1 MTLHGLAL
9 ARSTTDR
16 ATILREDPEW
26 VAAQWAAPTTRVL
39 VVSDGHA
46 LLAPDGSLFYLTTKQ
61 APSGPRFFLGLD
73 PADPHAPAASAS
85 QPADPLAPGAADP
98 TSASPPLSEQIAYFG
113 ISGPLPDIPEAETVT
128 LRQAGAV
135 LSDRDAGLLTHA
147 VALANWHDSHTH
159 CPRCGA
165 PTVPAPAGHLT
176 RCLVDDSQH
185 FPRTDPAV
193 IMLVTDDADR
203 CLLARNAAWGER
215 RMSIL
220 AGFIEPGESA
230 EMAVAREVEEE
241 TGVHV
246 SDVTYLGS
254 QPWPMP
260 RSLML
265 GYRAVAAGAQPI
277 HVDEEEII
285 EARWFSRDELL
296 SALEASEL
304 SLPPQSSIARR
315 IIENWYGTEL
325 PSGTITFR

>member
-61 APSGPRFFLGLD
+61 APSGPRFFLGLGLD
-73 PADPHAPAASAS
+73 PADQSA
-85 QPADPLAPGAADP
+85 LGAADP
-98 TSASPPLSEQIAYFG
+98 GSSPLSEQIAYFG
-113 ISGPLPDIPEAETVT
+113 ISGPLPDIPEAKTVT

-203 CLLARNAAWGER
+203 CLLARNAAWAER

-230 EMAVAREVEEE
+230 EMAVVREVEEE

-246 SDVTYLGS
+246 SDVAYLGS

-265 GYRAVAAGAQPI
+265 GYRAVAVGAQPI

-285 EARWFSRDELL
+285 EARWFSRDELV
-296 SALEASEL
+296 SALESSEL

>member
-1 MTLHGLAL
+1 MTLRGLAL
-9 ARSTTDR
+9 ARSTVDR
-16 ATILREDPEW
+16 ATVHREDASW
-26 VAAQWAAPTTRVL
+26 IAAQWEAPTTRVL

-46 LLAPDGSLFYLTTKQ
+46 LLAPDGSLVYLTTKQ
-61 APSGPRFFLGLD
+61 APAGTRFFLGLD
-73 PADPHAPAASAS
+73 PAD
-85 QPADPLAPGAADP
+85 
-98 TSASPPLSEQIAYFG
+98 SPSEQIGYFG
-113 ISGPLPDIPEAETVT
+113 ISGPLPDIPEATAVT
-128 LRQAGAV
+128 LRASGAL

-176 RCLVDDSQH
+176 RCLVDGSQH

-203 CLLARNAAWGER
+203 CLLARNAAWAER

-246 SDVTYLGS
+246 SDVSYLGS

-265 GYRAVAAGAQPI
+265 GYRAVATGAQPI
-277 HVDEEEII
+277 HVDEEEIT
-285 EARWFSRDELL
+285 EAHWFSREELL
-296 SALEASEL
+296 DALRTDDL
-304 SLPPQSSIARR
+304 TLPPQSSIARR
-315 IIENWYGTEL
+315 IIETWYGAEL
-325 PSGTITFR
+325 PSGTATFR

>member
-1 MTLHGLAL
+1 M
-9 ARSTTDR
+9 
-16 ATILREDPEW
+16 
-26 VAAQWAAPTTRVL
+26 
-39 VVSDGHA
+39 VSDGHA

-61 APSGPRFFLGLD
+61 APAGTRFLLGLD
-73 PADPHAPAASAS
+73 PADPTPP
-85 QPADPLAPGAADP
+85 PADPAPHSG
-98 TSASPPLSEQIAYFG
+98 QIAYFG
-113 ISGPLPDIPEAETVT
+113 ISGPLPDIPETTAVT
-128 LRQAGAV
+128 LRQSGAL

-159 CPRCGA
+159 CPRCGG
-165 PTVPAPAGHLT
+165 PTVPAPGGHLT

-246 SDVTYLGS
+246 SDVAYLGS

-265 GYRAVAAGAQPI
+265 GYRAVAVGSQPI
-277 HVDEEEII
+277 HVDEEEIT
-285 EARWFSRDELL
+285 EAHWFSREELVAALQSDELT
-296 SALEASEL
+296 
-304 SLPPQSSIARR
+304 LPPQSSIARR
-315 IIENWYGTEL
+315 IIETWYGAEL
-325 PSGTITFR
+325 PSGTATFR

>member
-9 ARSTTDR
+9 ARSTVDR
-16 ATILREDPEW
+16 ATVLREDGSW

-39 VVSDGHA
+39 VVSDGRA
-46 LLAPDGSLFYLTTKQ
+46 LLDPDGSLHYLTTKQ
-61 APSGPRFFLGLD
+61 APAGTRFFLGLD
-73 PADPHAPAASAS
+73 PADP
-85 QPADPLAPGAADP
+85 ADPGG
-98 TSASPPLSEQIAYFG
+98 QIAYFG
-113 ISGPLPDIPEAETVT
+113 ISGPLPDISDTEAVT
-128 LRQAGAV
+128 LRQSGAV

-165 PTVPAPAGHLT
+165 PTVPAPGGHLT
-176 RCLVDDSQH
+176 RCVIDDSQH

-203 CLLARNAAWGER
+203 CLLARNAAWAER

-220 AGFIEPGESA
+220 AGFIEPGEAA

-246 SDVTYLGS
+246 SDVAYLGS

-265 GYRAVAAGAQPI
+265 GYRAVAVGSQPI
-277 HVDEEEII
+277 HVDEEEIT
-285 EARWFSRDELL
+285 EARWFSREELLAAIQSDELT
-296 SALEASEL
+296 
-304 SLPPQSSIARR
+304 LPPQSSIARR
-315 IIENWYGTEL
+315 IIETWYGTEL
-325 PSGTITFR
+325 PDGTATFR